1 MNRDTTLYAHVHVI
15 YIYGHIRV
23 LLFLRILGLVQ
34 IGSRVF
40 SGTSMAPEG
49 IRRYTLT
56 RIHTSITKC
65 MYIANRVCYNNREN
79 EWRSSRFLLANAS
92 RPRSFSRPLRGF
104 VLSSMISVQ
113 PQCNPELF
121 DAFHRIISICYTFL

>member
-1 MNRDTTLYAHVHVI
+1 
-15 YIYGHIRV
+15 
-23 LLFLRILGLVQ
+23 
-34 IGSRVF
+34 
-40 SGTSMAPEG
+40 
-49 IRRYTLT
+49 
-56 RIHTSITKC
+56 

-79 EWRSSRFLLANAS
+79 EWRSSCFLLANAS

-121 DAFHRIISICYTFL
+121 DAFHRIISICYTFVIIRSNHFCCWNNKQFLYERLSGRKKEASYVDKDLRNEVVVIIIFLAMKFNIKFVFLSYLYF